1 MTNPSIYSVQFAKIC
16 ESAALAWTMSQKGDE
31 SERKLSYTQGLS
43 YNNRIVMDSGSCR
56 TERIFF
62 NVMSNLQGPAKLV
75 LIQDMFFA
83 YSALDIQEKN
93 R

>member
-1 MTNPSIYSVQFAKIC
+1 MTNPSVCSVQFAKIC
-16 ESAALAWTMSQKGDE
+16 ESAALAWMMSQKGDE
-31 SERKLSYTQGLS
+31 SERKLSYTQSLS
-43 YNNRIVMDSGSCR
+43 DNYRIVMDSGSSR

-75 LIQDMFFA
+75 LIQDMFLA

>member
-1 MTNPSIYSVQFAKIC
+1 
-16 ESAALAWTMSQKGDE
+16 MSQKGDE

-43 YNNRIVMDSGSCR
+43 YNYRIVMDSGSSR
-56 TERIFF
+56 TERIIF
-62 NVMSNLQGPAKLV
+62 NMMSSLQGPAKLV
-75 LIQDMFFA
+75 LLQDTFLA